1 MADEEK
7 KPPFPLDPKSYKL
20 LNEIGTGVSAVVY
33 KATCL
38 PRNSMTVA
46 IKSIDLERSR
56 ANLDEIRQEAKAM
69 ALLSHPNILRA
80 HCSFIVDRH
89 LWVVMPFMAAGSLHS
104 ILSSSF
110 PDGLPEQSIAIA
122 LKEIL
127 HALLYLH
134 GQGHI
139 HRDIKSGNILVDSDG
154 SVKLADF
161 GVSASIYEMQQSS
174 SSGLL
179 RMSAAQASFCNEMA
193 GTPYWMAP
201 EVIHSHTGYGVK
213 ADIWSF
219 GITALELAH
228 GHPPLSHLP
237 LSKSLM
243 MRITN
248 RLRFE
253 DAHVK
258 CNKDPNK
265 KKKFSKAFKDM
276 VALCLAQ
283 DPAKRPSADKLL
295 KHPFFKNCKSSEY
308 LIKNVLQV
316 LPKAEERFKET
327 RTDENQS
334 EINNIV
340 ERDNAGNLPPLVK
353 NRRVSGWN
361 FNVDGLE
368 LVPVFPENINLDVEK
383 EEDEDINTE
392 NSKHPSEE
400 EKEKEE
406 KVMHPSSVLKQMLVP
421 SLVALFASLDLQR
434 GMVFNVLEGCEHVG
448 GESTEEKTGEETE
461 RQLEEYV
468 RNLERIVEELNL
480 NLQEEMKRNAYL
492 EELLEKLKRN
502 SEPQGN
508 NSN

>member
-1 MADEEK
+1 M
-7 KPPFPLDPKSYKL
+7 
-20 LNEIGTGVSAVVY
+20 
-33 KATCL
+33 
-38 PRNSMTVA
+38 
-46 IKSIDLERSR
+46 
-56 ANLDEIRQEAKAM
+56 
-69 ALLSHPNILRA
+69 
-80 HCSFIVDRH
+80 
-89 LWVVMPFMAAGSLHS
+89 
-104 ILSSSF
+104 
-110 PDGLPEQSIAIA
+110 
-122 LKEIL
+122 
-127 HALLYLH
+127 
-134 GQGHI
+134 
-139 HRDIKSGNILVDSDG
+139 
-154 SVKLADF
+154 
-161 GVSASIYEMQQSS
+161 
-174 SSGLL
+174 
-179 RMSAAQASFCNEMA
+179 
-193 GTPYWMAP
+193 
-201 EVIHSHTGYGVK
+201 IHSHTGYGVK

-228 GHPPLSHLP
+228 GRPPLSHLP

-253 DAHVK
+253 DTHVK
-258 CNKDPNK
+258 CNEDPTKK

-283 DPAKRPSADKLL
+283 DPAKRPSAEKLL

-308 LIKNVLQV
+308 LVKNVLQV

-334 EINNIV
+334 DINNIV
-340 ERDNAGNLPPLVK
+340 ERDNAGNLSPLVK

-361 FNVDGLE
+361 FSVEGLE
-368 LVPVFPENINLDVEK
+368 FVPVFPENINSDVEK
-383 EEDEDINTE
+383 EEEEEEGEEEEYEEDINTE
-392 NSKHPSEE
+392 NSKQPSEVA
-400 EKEKEE
+400 KEKEE
-406 KVMHPSSVLKQMLVP
+406 KVMHPNSVLKQMLVP
-421 SLVALFASLDLQR
+421 SLVALFSSLDLQR

-492 EELLEKLKRN
+492 EELLEKLKGN
-502 SEPQGN
+502 SESQGN

>member
-1 MADEEK
+1 MAGEQK
-7 KPPFPLDPKSYKL
+7 KPASFPLDPESYRL
-20 LNEIGTGVSAVVY
+20 LNEIGSGVSAVVY

-38 PRNSMTVA
+38 PLNSTTVA

-56 ANLDEIRQEAKAM
+56 ANLDDVRQEAKAM

-80 HCSFIVDRH
+80 HCSFIVDQH
-89 LWVVMPFMAAGSLHS
+89 LWVVMPFMAAGSLQS

-110 PDGLPEQSIAIA
+110 PDGLPEQSVAVV
-122 LKEIL
+122 LKETL
-127 HALLYLH
+127 HALSYLH

-139 HRDIKSGNILVDSDG
+139 HRDIKAGNILVDSDG

-161 GVSASIYEMQQSS
+161 GVSASIYEAQHSS

-179 RMSAAQASFCNEMA
+179 RVSAAPASFFNEMA

-201 EVIHSHTGYGVK
+201 EVIHSHIGYGVK

-228 GHPPLSHLP
+228 GRPPLSHLP

-248 RLRFE
+248 QLRFE
-253 DAHVK
+253 DAHDK
-258 CNKDPNK
+258 GDKDSPKK

-276 VALCLAQ
+276 VASCLAQ
-283 DPAKRPSADKLL
+283 DPAKRPTADKLL

-308 LIKNVLQV
+308 LVKNVLQA

-327 RTDENQS
+327 RIDQNLCEM
-334 EINNIV
+334 NNIV
-340 ERDNAGNLPPLVK
+340 ETDNAGNLSPLVK

-361 FNVDGLE
+361 FNIDGLE
-368 LVPVFPENINLDVEK
+368 LVPVYPKMHLDAEK
-383 EEDEDINTE
+383 EEDEDVSTD

-400 EKEKEE
+400 GEE
-406 KVMHPSSVLKQMLVP
+406 KDEKVVPHSSVLKQMLVP
-421 SLVALFASLDLQR
+421 SLVSLLASLDLQR
-434 GMVFNVLEGCEHVG
+434 GMVFNVLEGCGHVSI
-448 GESTEEKTGEETE
+448 ESTEEKTREETE

-468 RNLERIVEELNL
+468 RSLERSVEELHFQ
-480 NLQEEMKRNAYL
+480 LQEEMKRNAYL
-492 EELLEKLKRN
+492 EDLIEKLKGKIGEGKHAN
-502 SEPQGN
+502 
-508 NSN
+508 